1 MSNSQRA
8 VDSSD
13 GISSQSV
20 ARLLL
25 VIGFLSL
32 TFVIVV
38 ITPAEIIVTTI
49 ILSFLLMIVYLL
61 WSLSRSVK
69 KLNRRF
75 ERIESELN
83 D

>member
-1 MSNSQRA
+1 MSNSQRP

-13 GISSQSV
+13 GISSRSV

-25 VIGFLSL
+25 VVGFLLL

-38 ITPAEIIVTTI
+38 VTPAEIIVTTI
-49 ILSFLLMIVYLL
+49 ILSFLLVIVYLL

-75 ERIESELN
+75 ERIENELN

>member
-1 MSNSQRA
+1 MSNGQRA
-8 VDSSD
+8 VNSSD
-13 GISSQSV
+13 GISSRSV

-25 VIGFLSL
+25 VVGFLSL
-32 TFVIVV
+32 TFVTVV
-38 ITPAEIIVTTI
+38 VTPAEIIVTTI
-49 ILSFLLMIVYLL
+49 ILSFLLAIVYLL

-75 ERIESELN
+75 ERIENELN

>member
-1 MSNSQRA
+1 MSDNQRA

-13 GISSQSV
+13 SISSRSI
-20 ARLLL
+20 APLLL
-25 VIGFLSL
+25 VIGLLSVI
-32 TFVIVV
+32 FVTVI

-49 ILSFLLMIVYLL
+49 ILSFLLVIVYLL

-69 KLNRRF
+69 KLNRKF
-75 ERIESELN
+75 ERIENELN

>member
-38 ITPAEIIVTTI
+38 ITPAEIIVTAI
-49 ILSFLLMIVYLL
+49 ILSFLLVIVYLL

-75 ERIESELN
+75 ERIEDELN

>member
-1 MSNSQRA
+1 MSNDQRA
-8 VDSSD
+8 VDSSG
-13 GISSQSV
+13 GISSRSV

-32 TFVIVV
+32 TFVIIV

-49 ILSFLLMIVYLL
+49 ILSFLLVIVYSL

-75 ERIESELN
+75 ERIENELN

>member
-1 MSNSQRA
+1 MSDNQRA

-32 TFVIVV
+32 TFVIIV

-49 ILSFLLMIVYLL
+49 ILSFLLVIVYSL

-75 ERIESELN
+75 ERIENELN

>member
-38 ITPAEIIVTTI
+38 IAPAEIIVTAI
-49 ILSFLLMIVYLL
+49 ILSFLLVIVYLL

-75 ERIESELN
+75 ERIEDELN

>member
-1 MSNSQRA
+1 MSNGQRA

-13 GISSQSV
+13 GVSSQSV

-25 VIGFLSL
+25 VTGFLSL

-38 ITPAEIIVTTI
+38 ITPAEIIVTAIT
-49 ILSFLLMIVYLL
+49 LSFLLVIVYLL

-75 ERIESELN
+75 ERIEDELN

>member
-1 MSNSQRA
+1 MSNNRRA

-13 GISSQSV
+13 GISSRSV

-32 TFVIVV
+32 TFVTVV

-49 ILSFLLMIVYLL
+49 ILSFLLMTVYLL

-75 ERIESELN
+75 ERIENELN

>member
-38 ITPAEIIVTTI
+38 ITPAEIIVTGI
-49 ILSFLLMIVYLL
+49 ILSFLLVIVYLL

-75 ERIESELN
+75 ERIEDELN